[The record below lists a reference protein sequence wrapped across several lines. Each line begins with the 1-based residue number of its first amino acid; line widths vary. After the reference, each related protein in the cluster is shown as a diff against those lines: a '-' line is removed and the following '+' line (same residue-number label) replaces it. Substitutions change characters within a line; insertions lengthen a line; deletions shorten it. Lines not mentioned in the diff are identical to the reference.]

1 MTRYCVA
8 VALSSVLV
16 LVGCKP
22 ASEEAVEKPDAALDK
37 GEAAAPAPTETAIPE
52 DLDLVILNGRVMD
65 PESKLD
71 AVSAMSASRA
81 ARSSPSQSRP
91 SRGSEDHRC

>member
-1 MTRYCVA
+1 MKGLKQLETVI
-8 VALSSVLV
+8 LV
-16 LVGCKP
+16 LLATLMFLGCKP
-22 ASEEAVEKPDAALDK
+22 ASEAPADKTDAALDK

-71 AVSAMSASRA
+71 PVRNVGVKDGKIVAVTEQAIK
-81 ARSSPSQSRP
+81 
-91 SRGSEDHRC
+91 